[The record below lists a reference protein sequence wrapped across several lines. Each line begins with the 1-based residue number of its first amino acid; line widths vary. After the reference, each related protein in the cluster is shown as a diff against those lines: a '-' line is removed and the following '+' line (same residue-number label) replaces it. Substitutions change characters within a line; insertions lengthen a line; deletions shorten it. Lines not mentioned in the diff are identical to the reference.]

1 MYINHVLINN
11 IRSISNFEM
20 KFDPGKQAGWHVL
33 IGDNGAGKSTI
44 VRSIALGI
52 IGPADA
58 KALRLN
64 LNDWAKKDTS
74 KPGHIALSITKH
86 EMDGKMG
93 KSRARVKP
101 FDATVSLVKNDRTGY
116 TLTGGKGAPEENIWS
131 NRAGWF
137 SCAFG
142 PFRRFTGGEK
152 EWMKVYYSDPRAAA
166 HLSVFG
172 EDVALTEA
180 IDWLKSLHIKSL
192 ESGQNPSSSANQT
205 YTSVLDS
212 LKGFINEGGL
222 LPHNSKLDS
231 ISSEGVF
238 FVDGNGNRIDVTQM
252 SDGYRSILSLTFEL
266 LRQMER
272 AYGQKAVYQNFNKGI
287 YKVELPG
294 VVLIDEVDAHLHPTW
309 QTRIGDWFTSVFPQ
323 IQFIVTTHSP
333 LICRASEKGSIWRL
347 RAPGSEQKSGEVT
360 GTDKDRLL
368 YGDLLDAYG
377 TELFGRNVTQSQS
390 GLAISEELAM
400 LNMKSFK
407 QKLTTGEKT
416 KLEEL
421 KTITTHV
428 SGSTINQQTIAAN
441 TIDLNVIRP
450 IVSQIEEA
458 IEKKQPVSLSK
469 KELEALKTL
478 KPKDVAI
485 KK

>member
-1 MYINHVLINN
+1 MYLNKVTIRN
-11 IRSISNFEM
+11 IRSISSFEM
-20 KFDPGKQAGWHVL
+20 TFGTPQGWHVL

-74 KPGHIALSITKH
+74 KGGEIALSITKH
-86 EMDGKMG
+86 EVDGKVG
-93 KSRARVKP
+93 RSRNRVKP
-101 FDATVSLVKNDRTGY
+101 FDATVTLVKNDRTGY
-116 TLTGGKGAPEENIWS
+116 TLAGTKGAPEENIWS

-192 ESGQNPSSSANQT
+192 ESGQNTSSSANES
-205 YTSVLDS
+205 YTTVLDS
-212 LKGFINEGGL
+212 LKAFINEGGL
-222 LPHNSKLDS
+222 LPHNAKLDS

-238 FVDGNGNRIDVTQM
+238 FVDGNGNRVDVTQM

-266 LRQMER
+266 LRQLER
-272 AYGQKAVYQNFNKGI
+272 AYGHKAVYQNFNKGI
-287 YKVELPG
+287 YTVELPG

-333 LICRASEKGSIWRL
+333 LICRASDKGSIWRL

-377 TELFGRNVTQSQS
+377 TGLFGRNVTQSQT
-390 GLAISEELAM
+390 GQAINQELAM

-407 QKLTTGEKT
+407 EKLSAPEKN
-416 KLEEL
+416 KLQEL
-421 KTITTHV
+421 KTISTHI
-428 SGSTINQQTIAAN
+428 SGSFNQQTSIAPSVL
-441 TIDLNVIRP
+441 DLDVIIP
-450 IVSQIEEA
+450 LFNQLEESA
-458 IEKKQPVSLSK
+458 EKKKPVNLSK
-469 KELEALKTL
+469 KELELLKSL
-478 KPKDVAI
+478 KGKDVAT